1 MRLNN
6 IQQVEEFL
14 DAVKLAKG
22 DVWLESQQ
30 GDRYNLK
37 SVLVRYIAIGAL
49 IEDHKNDLEL
59 FCANKSDEAIFLHF
73 FEENPTAL

>member
-6 IQQVEEFL
+6 IQQVEAFL
-14 DAVKLAKG
+14 DAVKSTKG

-30 GDRYNLK
+30 GDRYNLE
-37 SVLVRYIAIGAL
+37 SALTRYVAIGAL

-59 FCANKSDEAIFLHF
+59 FCADKRDEPILIRF
-73 FEENPTAL
+73 FEEHPTAL

>member
-6 IQQVEEFL
+6 IQQVEAFL

-59 FCANKSDEAIFLHF
+59 FCEIKSDEAIFLHF

>member
-6 IQQVEEFL
+6 IQQVEAFL
-14 DAVKLAKG
+14 DAVNLAKG

-37 SVLVRYIAIGAL
+37 SVLVRYTAIGAL

-59 FCANKSDEAIFLHF
+59 FFANKSDEAIFLHF

>member
-6 IQQVEEFL
+6 IQQVEAFL
-14 DAVKLAKG
+14 DAVKLARD

-30 GDRYNLK
+30 GDSYNLK
-37 SVLVRYIAIGAL
+37 SDLVRYTAIGAL

-59 FCANKSDEAIFLHF
+59 FCADKRDEAIFLHF